1 MSVGDLYKK
10 NGVVIGV
17 MIDQKQY
24 VSLQDQANYYANWTT
39 ATSLEKSYQVQG
51 VGGWRMPTKSDWAV
65 MYANKAI
72 INSVLNKTGN
82 KIANDW
88 YWTST
93 IGTGNGY
100 YTVNFNDG
108 GFWCPGNSNRVRLI
122 HEI

>member
-51 VGGWRMPTKSDWAV
+51 VGGWRIPTKSEWSV
-65 MYANKAI
+65 IYANKAK
-72 INSVLNKTGN
+72 INNALKNTGN
-82 KIANDW
+82 KIADDW

-100 YTVNFNDG
+100 YAANFEDG
-108 GFWCPGNSNRVRLI
+108 TYWSPGSSNRVRLI